1 MASKKMVGERN
12 QMLGGRELSHVAV
25 EVEMQPVEG
34 DSPATRRSGRQETM
48 TSAEKC
54 YDSPLNEEKTFLCF
68 GGTGYVFE
76 LFKTSVLLSLEMFCL
91 SCTLLDEVVNAEPLF
106 IGLCR
111 QGHTGYVSVLVAEN
125 ALKVLVVFMPA
136 ACLFFIIN
144 LHFEYSKREWCYY
157 KLMEHGILLDF
168 DGYEGRGVSIMQWR

>member
-1 MASKKMVGERN
+1 MLRLASKRGE
-12 QMLGGRELSHVAV
+12 E
-25 EVEMQPVEG
+25 
-34 DSPATRRSGRQETM
+34 
-48 TSAEKC
+48 
-54 YDSPLNEEKTFLCF
+54 FLCWR
-68 GGTGYVFE
+68 GTGYVFE

-111 QGHTGYVSVLVAEN
+111 QGHTGYVSVLVAET

-144 LHFEYSKREWCYY
+144 IHFEYSKREWCYY
-157 KLMEHGILLDF
+157 KLIEHGILLDF
-168 DGYEGRGVSIMQWR
+168 DGYEGGFFKTMTDVKALLVFFVLITLCLIYMVTLKFFLKRSRRSATIQIR

>member
-1 MASKKMVGERN
+1 MASKSKKMVGERN

-106 IGLCR
+106 VGLCR
-111 QGHTGYVSVLVAEN
+111 QGHTGYGGANSSSHATRSRPL
-125 ALKVLVVFMPA
+125 
-136 ACLFFIIN
+136 
-144 LHFEYSKREWCYY
+144 
-157 KLMEHGILLDF
+157 
-168 DGYEGRGVSIMQWR
+168 